1 MRIGADRVKMSIFW
15 GVRIE
20 YMSLRN
26 ITCEEKEER
35 KGGREEEEGGREGER
50 SYLRTHNTA
59 TLINEHQLQFS
70 MVA

>member
-1 MRIGADRVKMSIFW
+1 
-15 GVRIE
+15 
-20 YMSLRN
+20 MSLRN